1 MSFLGQ
7 SSFYAAG
14 SRLHLRRNREYG
26 INESS
31 TTWIL
36 ILTSHLIPHPGKYTV
51 PVLWDTKEKTIVNN
65 ESSEILRMFNSQ
77 VWEAGGGVG
86 HLCDELPC

>member
-1 MSFLGQ
+1 MQ
-7 SSFYAAG
+7 SSFCAAG
-14 SRLHLRRNREYG
+14 SNSCACEDDHVE

-31 TTWIL
+31 TTCIL
-36 ILTSHLIPHPGKYTV
+36 ILNNHLIPHAGKYTV

-77 VWEAGGGVG
+77 VWGAGGG
-86 HLCDELPC
+86 